1 MKVFVMRIVIYLFF
15 IALVSACKNSS
26 SEPINDSKNFESLVP
41 SDSTHQYF
49 PFDSAFLIS
58 NDLEVD
64 SSIKQLYSDILFH
77 LKEPSLYKENNN
89 GLKYVR
95 LLWLNA
101 RKSPMVIRLNDIN
114 GSKYLIRKEFDNT
127 YNGKTG
133 GLIDTLITIHK
144 DFWQSISSSIDSS
157 NFWKEKIGNPI
168 ASGKDGIL
176 WVLECRL
183 GDKYYFIERWD
194 DGTLSS
200 IVNFPFIRRIMSAV
214 NVKIEDIKEN

>member
-1 MKVFVMRIVIYLFF
+1 MRIVIFLLF
-15 IALVSACKNSS
+15 ISLVSACRNPKP
-26 SEPINDSKNFESLVP
+26 EPINDFKNFENSIPL
-41 SDSTHQYF
+41 DSSYQYF
-49 PFDSAFLIS
+49 PLDSAFLIS

-77 LKEPSLYKENNN
+77 LKEPSLYKGNSETSCIR
-89 GLKYVR
+89 V
-95 LLWLNA
+95 LWLNA
-101 RKSPMVIRLNDIN
+101 RRPPMVIRLNDIN
-114 GSKYLIRKEFDNT
+114 DSKYLIRKEFDNT

-133 GLIDTLITIHK
+133 GLIDTVLDVDK
-144 DFWQSISSSIDSS
+144 SFWQSTLSSIDSS
-157 NFWKEKIGNPI
+157 GFWNEKIGNPT

-200 IVNFPFIRRIMSAV
+200 IVKYPFINKILIAA
-214 NVKIEDIKEN
+214 NVK